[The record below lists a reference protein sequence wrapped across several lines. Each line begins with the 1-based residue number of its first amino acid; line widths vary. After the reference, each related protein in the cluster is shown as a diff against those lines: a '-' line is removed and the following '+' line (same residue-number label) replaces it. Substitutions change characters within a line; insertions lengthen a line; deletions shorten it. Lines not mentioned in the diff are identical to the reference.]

1 MIRNNK
7 FRKKLI
13 RRVPNRNNNLN
24 RSGNLLNKIL
34 IQFVISCII
43 VLLAFGIKVNFLNG
57 KKYLNTVK
65 YVLEYNMDF
74 KEYSTIVHKK
84 VTEVLNIYDKGEFR

>member
-7 FRKKLI
+7 FKRKLARKI
-13 RRVPNRNNNLN
+13 PNRNNNLHRN
-24 RSGNLLNKIL
+24 NNILNKIL

-43 VLLAFGIKVNFLNG
+43 VLLAFGMKTNLING
-57 KKYLNTVK
+57 EKYLSTVK

-74 KEYSTIVHKK
+74 KEYSNIVHKK
-84 VTEVLNIYDKGEFR
+84 VTEVLKIYDEGEFR

>member
-13 RRVPNRNNNLN
+13 RKMPMRNNNLN
-24 RSGNLLNKIL
+24 RASNMLNKIL

-43 VLLAFGIKVNFLNG
+43 VLLAFGIKMNFLNG
-57 KKYLNTVK
+57 KTYLNTVK
-65 YVLEYNMDF
+65 YVLEYNMNF
-74 KEYSTIVHKK
+74 KEYSNIVHKK
-84 VTEVLNIYDKGEFR
+84 VTEVLSIYDKGEFR